1 VVVLEPAQVD
11 HDRLAC
17 GVQQVLVHWW
27 GELATS
33 ATRPRQVS
41 RHVPRFSARGR
52 AGPRG
57 RIDFMWG
64 RTYARQQRAR
74 DAMRAEARAS
84 TVGANISAPKEGMAK
99 ESG

>member
-1 VVVLEPAQVD
+1 
-11 HDRLAC
+11 
-17 GVQQVLVHWW
+17 
-27 GELATS
+27 
-33 ATRPRQVS
+33 
-41 RHVPRFSARGR
+41 
-52 AGPRG
+52 
-57 RIDFMWG
+57 MWG